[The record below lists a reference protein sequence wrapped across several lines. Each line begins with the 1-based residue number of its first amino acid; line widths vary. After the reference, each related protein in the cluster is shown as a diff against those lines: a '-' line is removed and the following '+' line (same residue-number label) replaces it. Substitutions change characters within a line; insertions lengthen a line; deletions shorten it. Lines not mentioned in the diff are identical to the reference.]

1 MSGWSRRSVA
11 EVSVVIPAYNAVRYV
26 AQTIER
32 ALAQTFADHEI
43 LVIDDGSTD
52 GTERVVRAYPRVR
65 YHRQDN
71 RGVAVARNRGI
82 AEARGRYVAFLDA
95 DDLWLPHKLER
106 QLGAL
111 RTAPACRAC
120 YSPFLAVDP
129 HLREIGLVRRP
140 RGASA
145 LEDLLRFGNV
155 IGTPSTVLCERTLL
169 EDLGGF
175 DPDLSLCA
183 DWDLWIRL
191 AAQTEFAYVD
201 EPLVHYRWHA
211 GNMSRDVALLDRES
225 VRTLEKAFAM
235 PGLPEALRARRRSAL
250 GRNQMVLAGSYFRA
264 GRYRELLRC
273 AARAV
278 SLAPGQALRLLAF
291 PLRVAAGYKER
302 LD

>member
-1 MSGWSRRSVA
+1 MSGSQASVP
-11 EVSVVIPAYNAVRYV
+11 EVSVVIPAYNAAAYV
-26 AQTIER
+26 GQAIESV
-32 ALAQTFADHEI
+32 LAQTFGDLEI

-52 GTERVVRAYPRVR
+52 GTERVVRANPGVR

-71 RGVAVARNRGI
+71 RGVAVARNHGI
-82 AEARGRYVAFLDA
+82 AEARGRYAAFLDA

-111 RTAPACRAC
+111 RASPSCRVC
-120 YSPFLAVDP
+120 YSPFFAVDP
-129 HLREIGLVRRP
+129 HLREIGLVHGP
-140 RGASA
+140 RVGSA

-155 IGTPSTVLCERTLL
+155 VGTPSTVIGERTLL
-169 EDLGGF
+169 EDAGGF
-175 DPDLSLCA
+175 DPDLSFCA

-191 AAQTEFAYVD
+191 AARTEFACVD
-201 EPLVHYRWHA
+201 EPLVRYRRHP
-211 GNMSRDVALLDRES
+211 GNMSRDVALLERES

-235 PGLPEALRARRRSAL
+235 PGLPRALRARRRSAL

-264 GRYRELLRC
+264 GRYRDLLRC

-278 SLAPGQALRLLAF
+278 NLAPSQALRLLAF
-291 PLRVAAGYKER
+291 PLRVAAGHKER